1 MGLLIALIVLI
12 LVALAIAVSCIKIV
26 PQANAIVV
34 ERLGGYLTTWS
45 VGLHF
50 KAPFIDRV
58 AKKVLLKEQVVDFP
72 PQPVITKDNVT
83 MQIDT
88 VVYFQITDPKLYA
101 YGVENPIMA
110 IENLTATTLRNII
123 GDLELDETL
132 TSRETIN
139 TKMRAS
145 LDVATDPWGIK
156 VNRVELKNIIPPTEI
171 QNAMEK
177 QMKAERERREAI
189 LRAEGEKKSS
199 ILRAEGHKES
209 TILEAEAEK
218 EAAILN
224 AEAKKEAMI
233 REAEGQAEAIRAIQ
247 KANAQGIESIK
258 AAKADDAVIQLK
270 SLEAF
275 AKAADGKATKIIIP
289 SEIQGMAGL
298 VKSITEVAKDNEK
311 NIADLIE
318 EQVQDTVKEQ

>member
-1 MGLLIALIVLI
+1 MPVVILIVVIIALVVIVNC
-12 LVALAIAVSCIKIV
+12 VKIV
-26 PQANAIVV
+26 PQAHAVVV

-50 KAPFIDRV
+50 KVPFIDRI
-58 AKKVLLKEQVVDFP
+58 AKRVLLKEQVVDFP

-139 TKMRAS
+139 TKMRAT

-156 VNRVELKNIIPPTEI
+156 VNRVELKNIIPPKAI
-171 QNAMEK
+171 QDAMEK

-189 LRAEGEKKSS
+189 LIAEGEKKSA
-199 ILRAEGHKES
+199 ILRAEGQKES
-209 TILEAEAEK
+209 MVLQAEGDK
-218 EAAILN
+218 EAAILR
-224 AEAKKEAMI
+224 AEAKKEATI

-258 AAKADDAVIQLK
+258 AAKADNAVIQLK

-298 VKSITEVAKDNEK
+298 VKSITEVAKDDEK

>member
-139 TKMRAS
+139 TKMRSS

-156 VNRVELKNIIPPTEI
+156 VNRVELKNIIPPAAI
-171 QNAMEK
+171 QDAMEK

-189 LRAEGEKKSS
+189 LRAEGEKKSTVLVAEGKKES
-199 ILRAEGHKES
+199 AILDAEAEKQAAILRAEAHKEA
-209 TILEAEAEK
+209 T
-218 EAAILN
+218 
-224 AEAKKEAMI
+224 I
-233 REAEGQAEAIRAIQ
+233 REAEGQAEAILKIQ
-247 KANAQGIESIK
+247 QANADGLRMLKE
-258 AAKADDAVIQLK
+258 AAPDAGVLQLK

-289 SEIQGMAGL
+289 SEIQGIAGL
-298 VKSITEVAKDNEK
+298 AISVVEVG
-311 NIADLIE
+311 
-318 EQVQDTVKEQ
+318 KEN